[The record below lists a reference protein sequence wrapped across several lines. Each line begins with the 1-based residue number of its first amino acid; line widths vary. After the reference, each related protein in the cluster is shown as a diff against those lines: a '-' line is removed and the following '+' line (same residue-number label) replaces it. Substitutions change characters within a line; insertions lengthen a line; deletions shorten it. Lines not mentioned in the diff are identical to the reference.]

1 MKVKFSLSSKCLFW
15 LSMPIFIGLT
25 AVGKLSFPSAALI
38 TVLLPALHITFSMGW
53 CLAIWVA
60 IVAWSSKAVAG
71 NQLGLMAGKF
81 FHDLAYSRS
90 LTLSYR
96 LLGDYLELADTGGP
110 LAPPP
115 TLGERSSPI
124 KVAVI
129 RTGKSTGERFA
140 TLPPVFLTKGVA
152 KRGDPHVVLD
162 AKMRY
167 QTFMGFGGSFTES
180 SADTLLMMSPA
191 NQELILNAYFD
202 PKTGLGYNMGRL
214 HMNSCDFSRGN
225 WSCVEQAGDTELKT
239 FSIEQYRY
247 SMIPM
252 IKRAQ
257 KIAPEPLTLFAS
269 PWSPPAWMKDT
280 GRMTTGGQ
288 LLPQYRQA
296 WANFFVRFAKELHKE
311 GVDLW
316 GFTVQNE
323 PHAATPWENCLY
335 NNEEERDF
343 VRDFLGPA
351 LNASG
356 MDLKLMVWDHNRDDM
371 FSRAK
376 AVYDDP
382 EAEKYVWGVGYHW
395 YGDPKHEVWPARE
408 GMVLNDNLQRVHE
421 LRPDRHI
428 WMTEACQEF
437 GPRIGDWHQ
446 AERYGEALIRD
457 FNRWL
462 EAWIDWNLILNA
474 KGGPNHVGNFV
485 SAPIIAD
492 VARDKV
498 LFLSI
503 FYYIGHFS
511 RYVKPGA
518 VKIGAVANRDLIEV
532 TAFENPDGS
541 VVAVAMNQQDW
552 DIGFWL
558 QFSEFTQWVNMPSH
572 SITTFI
578 L

>member
-1 MKVKFSLSSKCLFW
+1 MKVQFSLSSKW
-15 LSMPIFIGLT
+15 LCRFSIPIFLALT
-25 AVGKLSFPSAALI
+25 VVGKVSFPTAALI
-38 TVLLPALHITFSMGW
+38 TVLLPALHINFSMGW
-53 CLAIWVA
+53 CLTIWVA
-60 IVAWSSKAVAG
+60 FVVWAANGIAG
-71 NQLGLMAGKF
+71 NQLGIMAGKF
-81 FHDLAYSRS
+81 IGDMAYSRS
-90 LTLSYR
+90 LTLHYR
-96 LLGDYLELADTGGP
+96 FFGDFVQLADLGAP

-115 TLGERSSPI
+115 VIGERNSPI

-129 RTGKSTGERFA
+129 RSGKTTGERL
-140 TLPPVFLTKGVA
+140 TVLQPMFLSKGVA
-152 KRGDPHVVLD
+152 KRGDAHVLLD
-162 AKMRY
+162 TKMRY
-167 QTFMGFGGSFTES
+167 QTFAGFGGSFTES
-180 SADTLLMMSPA
+180 SADVLLKMSPA
-191 NQELILNAYFD
+191 NQELIMNAYFNTE
-202 PKTGLGYNMGRL
+202 TGLGYNLGRL

-225 WSCVEQAGDTELKT
+225 WSCVDKAGDTELKT
-239 FSIEQYRY
+239 FSIDRYKY

-252 IKRAQ
+252 VKRAQ
-257 KIAPEPLTLFAS
+257 ALAKEPLTLFAS

-280 GRMTTGGQ
+280 GRMLSGGK
-288 LLPQYRQA
+288 LMPQYREP
-296 WANFFVRFAKELHKE
+296 WANFYVRFARELKKE
-311 GVDLW
+311 GVSLW

-323 PHAATPWENCLY
+323 PHAETPWENCLY

-343 VRDFLGPA
+343 VRDYLGPA

-376 AVYDDP
+376 AVYNDP

-395 YGDPKHEVWPARE
+395 YGDPNHEVWPPRE

-421 LRPDRHI
+421 LRPDKHI

-437 GPRIGDWHQ
+437 GPRIGDWRH

-462 EAWIDWNLILNA
+462 EAWIDWNLILEAN
-474 KGGPNHVGNFV
+474 GGPNHVNNFV

-492 VARDKV
+492 SERGKV

-503 FYYIGHFS
+503 YYYIGHFS
-511 RYVKPGA
+511 RYIKPGA
-518 VKIGAVANRDLIEV
+518 VRIAAVANRDKIEV
-532 TAFENPDGS
+532 TAFQNPDGS

-558 QFSEFTQWVNMPSH
+558 QFEQHTQWVSLPSH
-572 SITTFI
+572 SMTTFI